1 MSIIDPAPQFD
12 SNKYDTEGYYKL
24 LKTGRVPELQNL
36 LRKANDQ
43 YMYWSE
49 IRHRIPTGV
58 DVKAEE
64 IWAYIKIGRTINQKV
79 TVIKDGNNNLFTYW
93 IPDSLYRAIS
103 EVDKWSGG
111 VITTENPSGLP
122 DKERYIINS
131 LMEEAIASSQLE
143 GASTENRV
151 AKELLRTGRKP
162 EDHDERMIFNN
173 WKAMQYIRANVK
185 NEITSERI
193 REVHSILTQGTLKNP
208 EESGKFRTTDDVAV
222 YYRDEI
228 VHTPPKA
235 DSLKERINNLCE
247 FANTDSEDKWIHP
260 IIKGTMLHFGLAY
273 DHPFVDGNGRTA
285 RALMYWYILS
295 RGYSLFQY
303 LSISKHFLRA
313 PGQYVKAYLY
323 TEHDDNDLTYFLVYN
338 LASVSF
344 ALKDLR
350 KYLHEKQ
357 GEVVKANQLLNKVRG
372 LNLRQKSLIYHSI
385 QHADTVYTIEAH
397 KNSHGIA
404 YETARKDLMLL
415 VKKGF
420 LKEQKEGKRML
431 IFMPSGKVLEKL
443 KIQ

>member
-1 MSIIDPAPQFD
+1 MGTIDPAPQFD
-12 SNKYDTEGYYKL
+12 SNRYDVEGYL
-24 LKTGRVPELQNL
+24 RLFNIGRIPELQNL
-36 LRKANDQ
+36 LRKANDE

-49 IRHRIPTGV
+49 IRNRIPEGV

-64 IWAYIKIGRTINQKV
+64 IWAYIKIGRIANKKS
-79 TVIKDGNNNLFTYW
+79 TVIRDRDNNPFTYW
-93 IPDSLYRAIS
+93 MPDYLYRAIS
-103 EVDKWSGG
+103 EIDKWSGG
-111 VITTENPSGLP
+111 MITTDHPSGLP

-143 GASTENRV
+143 GASTEYRV

-162 EDHDERMIFNN
+162 EDHDELMIFNN

-185 NEITSERI
+185 NEISSERI
-193 REVHSILTQGTLKNP
+193 RELHSILTEGTLKNP

-222 YYRDEI
+222 YYRDEV
-228 VHTPPKA
+228 VHAPPKA
-235 DSLKERINNLCE
+235 DTLKDRINNLCV
-247 FANTDSEDKWIHP
+247 FANTDNEDKWIHP
-260 IIKGTMLHFGLAY
+260 IIKGTMLHFWLAY
-273 DHPFVDGNGRTA
+273 DHPFIDGNGRTA

-313 PGQYVKAYLY
+313 PGQYVRAYLY

-338 LASVSF
+338 LASVGF
-344 ALKDLR
+344 ALRELR
-350 KYLHEKQ
+350 KYLQEKQ
-357 GEVVKANQLLNKVRG
+357 KEVSKANQLLHKVRG

-385 QHADTVYTIEAH
+385 QHPDTIYTIEAH

-404 YETARKDLMLL
+404 YETARKDLMVL
-415 VKKGF
+415 VTKGF

-431 IFMPSGKVLEKL
+431 IFVPSGKALEKL
-443 KIQ
+443 KSP